1 MNIRGTHRITCD
13 REQIWARLIDFNY
26 LGRVI
31 PGGKRFSQSG
41 RSKYKGTLS
50 VRVSFVKVKL
60 NATLTREKT
69 RRPRAFRLRIYA
81 KGKKIRI
88 SGKIDFRLQQ
98 IGASET
104 ELDYKG
110 DLDFRGVPGFVIGK
124 VQKRLKKGI
133 RDLSAR
139 IEKDCKCRDELPP
152 PYSAD
157 ESLAEVIR
165 VDSQFQQELGAI
177 ISKAQSQFQAELAE
191 LVSRSGSQLKVDLT
205 ELISRIENQ
214 RQEEDRN
221 AH

>member
-1 MNIRGTHRITCD
+1 MNIRGAHRIKCD

-69 RRPRAFRLRIYA
+69 KRPCSFRLRVYA
-81 KGKKIRI
+81 RGGGAKV
-88 SGKIDFRLQQ
+88 SGKVDFKLNRM
-98 IGASET
+98 GECET
-104 ELDYKG
+104 ELSYKG
-110 DLDFRGVPGFVIGK
+110 DLDFQGVPGFVIGK
-124 VQKRLKKGI
+124 VQKRLKKAI
-133 RDLSAR
+133 RDLSIK
-139 IEKDCKCRDELPP
+139 IEKDCKRSYKSSPTD
-152 PYSAD
+152 YAD

-165 VDSQFQQELGAI
+165 VDSQFEQELGAI
-177 ISKAQSQFQAELAE
+177 ISKAQSQFEAELSE
-191 LVSRSGSQLKVDLT
+191 LISKSGSQLKVELT
-205 ELISRIENQ
+205 ELISRIEKQ
-214 RQEEDRN
+214 RQQEGRD